1 MSSVSTPRC
10 ALWDAVGPNRSR
22 AAAATPRRYFRRWQ
36 VGSPPIVVG
45 QQVRTTPLAA
55 EAVSETGFVDPRA
68 KLAGDGVPGVPTRTD
83 SAHTSELPGAGR
95 SRAGSL
101 HSMDLREHRRKPSSD
116 RSRGVFGISVIS
128 ELTGVGPQTLR
139 LYEQRGLITPS
150 RTSGGRRRYSHAD
163 LEVLTRITE
172 LVDAGV
178 NVSGIKLILALE
190 QTNLR
195 LQEEHVQ
202 LRSRAEVERRS

>member
-1 MSSVSTPRC
+1 M
-10 ALWDAVGPNRSR
+10 
-22 AAAATPRRYFRRWQ
+22 
-36 VGSPPIVVG
+36 
-45 QQVRTTPLAA
+45 
-55 EAVSETGFVDPRA
+55 
-68 KLAGDGVPGVPTRTD
+68 
-83 SAHTSELPGAGR
+83 
-95 SRAGSL
+95 
-101 HSMDLREHRRKPSSD
+101 
-116 RSRGVFGISVIS
+116 IS

-178 NVSGIKLILALE
+178 NVSGIKLLALE

-195 LQEEHVQ
+195 LQEEHVE

>member
-1 MSSVSTPRC
+1 
-10 ALWDAVGPNRSR
+10 
-22 AAAATPRRYFRRWQ
+22 
-36 VGSPPIVVG
+36 
-45 QQVRTTPLAA
+45 
-55 EAVSETGFVDPRA
+55 
-68 KLAGDGVPGVPTRTD
+68 
-83 SAHTSELPGAGR
+83 
-95 SRAGSL
+95 
-101 HSMDLREHRRKPSSD
+101 MDLREHWREPSSD

-150 RTSGGRRRYSHAD
+150 RTSGGRRRYSYAD

-195 LQEEHVQ
+195 LQEEHVE

>member
-1 MSSVSTPRC
+1 M
-10 ALWDAVGPNRSR
+10 
-22 AAAATPRRYFRRWQ
+22 
-36 VGSPPIVVG
+36 
-45 QQVRTTPLAA
+45 
-55 EAVSETGFVDPRA
+55 
-68 KLAGDGVPGVPTRTD
+68 
-83 SAHTSELPGAGR
+83 
-95 SRAGSL
+95 
-101 HSMDLREHRRKPSSD
+101 
-116 RSRGVFGISVIS
+116 FGISVIS

-178 NVSGIKLILALE
+178 NVSGIKLLALE

-195 LQEEHVQ
+195 LQEEHVE

>member
-1 MSSVSTPRC
+1 
-10 ALWDAVGPNRSR
+10 
-22 AAAATPRRYFRRWQ
+22 
-36 VGSPPIVVG
+36 
-45 QQVRTTPLAA
+45 
-55 EAVSETGFVDPRA
+55 
-68 KLAGDGVPGVPTRTD
+68 
-83 SAHTSELPGAGR
+83 
-95 SRAGSL
+95 
-101 HSMDLREHRRKPSSD
+101 MDLREHWREPSSD

-178 NVSGIKLILALE
+178 NVSGIKLLALE

-195 LQEEHVQ
+195 LQEEHVE